1 MKQTQV
7 KNNYEFFVN
16 KSNDLE
22 SDMTNE
28 QNEVEFGEKFIGK
41 MFKNKSSGINNDL
54 KICVNSGK
62 GKKTNSGNQIKFQ

>member
-16 KSNDLE
+16 KSNEVE

-28 QNEVEFGEKFIGK
+28 QNEVEFGEKIIEK
-41 MFKNKSSGINNDL
+41 MINNKSSGISNDL

-62 GKKTNSGNQIKFQ
+62 GKKTNSGNQIKFE